1 MRMTSAR
8 TSSRDSSPRG
18 RILAVDYGRR
28 RIGLAISDEMRMT
41 AQPLGTLVR
50 TNRRDDLRRLRELAR
65 KHGVARVLVGHPA
78 HLDGTQSEMAEE
90 AARFAARIEKE
101 LGLPVEL
108 ADERLSSWEAEQVL
122 AAAGKKRRRSLDDV
136 AAAVILRDYL
146 ARAQEG
152 MK

>member
-1 MRMTSAR
+1 MTSAR
-8 TSSRDSSPRG
+8 TSSRDSSSRG
-18 RILAVDYGRR
+18 RILAVDYGHR
-28 RIGLAISDEMRMT
+28 RIGLALSDEMRMT
-41 AQPLGTLVR
+41 AQPLATLVR

-65 KHGVARVLVGHPA
+65 KHGVARILVGHPV

-136 AAAVILRDYL
+136 AAAVILRDHL